1 MKKIIIPFLAIF
13 MLISC
18 SDDQKS
24 SNADIISMEITGFS
38 DQELILTATE
48 IIAEEAKVYIF
59 LDNDLTNHTF
69 PLNITTD
76 IKFSSGAKAASIID
90 GELTFSSADEVKK
103 ITVTAEDGSVKDWY
117 IFIIHKQIQ
126 NHGFE
131 NWYTGVGMNG
141 KSYTEIGNSAI
152 ESLWATANMGTSMY
166 TVYCTQPKY
175 ETTNTLA
182 EIKTGQTGLTAE
194 NSTIPITAGTLFTGR
209 FNIAGAIANP
219 TDPKKATDFGIPF
232 RHKPTA
238 MKVKYK
244 YQAGEQYIQATL
256 NNPTNIFVGF
266 TVTNIEGEDKCSIYA
281 ILEKRNGDNVIEIAR
296 AKLDSGTT
304 ENILTEVTIPFNYT
318 SSENPTHITVV
329 FASSIDGDLWR
340 GAVGSTLLVDDLQ
353 LVY

>member
-1 MKKIIIPFLAIF
+1 MKKIIIPILAIF

-18 SDDQKS
+18 SDDEKS

-38 DQELILTATE
+38 DQALVHTATE
-48 IIAEEAKVYIF
+48 IIAEEAKVYIY
-59 LDNDLTNHTF
+59 LDNDLTQHTF
-69 PLNITTD
+69 PIHIASEIIL
-76 IKFSSGAKAASIID
+76 SSGAKAASIVD
-90 GELTFSSADEVKK
+90 GELSFSNIDEVKK
-103 ITVTAEDGSVKDWY
+103 ITITAEDGNVKDWY

-126 NHGFE
+126 NHRFE

-175 ETTNTLA
+175 ETANTLA

-238 MKVKYK
+238 IKVKYK
-244 YQAGEQYIQATL
+244 YQAGEKYIQATL
-256 NNPTNIFVGF
+256 NSPTNIFGGF
-266 TVTNIEGEDKCSIYA
+266 TVTEIEGEDQCSIYA
-281 ILEKRNGDNVIEIAR
+281 ILEKRSGDSSIELAR
-296 AKLDSGTT
+296 AQLDSGTT
-304 ENILTEVTIPFNYT
+304 PDILTEFTIPFNYT
-318 SSENPTHITVV
+318 STENPTHITIV
-329 FASSIDGDLWR
+329 FTSSIDGDLWR
-340 GAVGSTLLVDDLQ
+340 GAVGSTLIVDDLQ